1 MFLTQNGFLTATIAL
16 RRWLVNEQQ
25 RPDPFF
31 GPPILQ
37 LFKGILIYHV
47 VGAEMLFFTSQTV
60 LALVCSTD
68 KTEMWTFFF
77 SCDRLPIERKI
88 PILSYV
94 LVLHWFW
101 SLEFHLKVPLV
112 YLYVSFKWFNKW
124 EKYFLFNY
132 KHPNYVLDFNYL
144 TIKKRN
150 ITKNS

>member
-47 VGAEMLFFTSQTV
+47 VGAEMLFSTSQTV

-77 SCDRLPIERKI
+77 PVTGCL
-88 PILSYV
+88 
-94 LVLHWFW
+94 
-101 SLEFHLKVPLV
+101 LK
-112 YLYVSFKWFNKW
+112 
-124 EKYFLFNY
+124 EKYQFCLMCWYYTGFDLLSFTSRCLLYTLDNTS
-132 KHPNYVLDFNYL
+132 VLSGLTNEKSIFCLIINILIMSWIL
-144 TIKKRN
+144 TI
-150 ITKNS
+150 